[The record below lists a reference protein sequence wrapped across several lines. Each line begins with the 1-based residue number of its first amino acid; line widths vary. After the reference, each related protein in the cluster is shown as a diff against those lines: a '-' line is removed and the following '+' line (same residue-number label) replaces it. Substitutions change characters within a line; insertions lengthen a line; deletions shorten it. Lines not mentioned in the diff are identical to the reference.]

1 MTGLKRV
8 GIFLIAF
15 VVFFFFVSLTA
26 EGTDTYGKLFWSFIF
41 GLGMALIV

>member
-1 MTGLKRV
+1 MTGLKRI

-15 VVFFFFVSLTA
+15 VSFLLFVSLTA

-41 GLGMALIV
+41 GLGIALVI